1 MWLTRNEDKPDPC
14 EVKLNEGRRINTM
27 NKKCASTIFK
37 SVIALAVFASCAYE
51 SAQGAPKQSRLT
63 AFCGFK
69 AGENQAKIK
78 AAKGE
83 KDYNDA
89 VRVRTPFRKFK
100 NARLR
105 FSSTGEL
112 VEVDAVLYIDKMKP
126 AAAKKELDD
135 CCKELAKYDGLDG
148 LVSAS
153 WVSDGSGL
161 KKELSDGNSAYVQI
175 QGDTDFDR
183 CLPSGK
189 ATKGAFFSI
198 AVSWDLDALNRKP
211 FAVTKGDYVPG
222 KGVSRREFIEKAFGV
237 KFGEDIF
244 KYITKE
250 KDDSQAME
258 LSRCVIRKLSSPICG
273 FATVRFDLTSAGRLC
288 GIDFLPH
295 GKANGGNL
303 SEEKA
308 RLSAEASLDKVRSAT
323 GKWLGIEPFE
333 AKDTVDDS
341 AETKVVGKRA
351 TFEEDDITVTACT
364 SYYMSKK
371 TGAGFVEPCELN
383 IGFEDRIVKKIKGI
397 IVPSIDFSVKGRD
410 TLRDAIDFLA
420 KASKGSDGSE
430 SQEGTGIEIVLSDN
444 SLGTKQIPRISAK
457 KICLHDALKLVCD
470 SVGLG
475 FEVYNGRVNIAAK
488 KAR

>member
-1 MWLTRNEDKPDPC
+1 
-14 EVKLNEGRRINTM
+14 M

-63 AFCGFK
+63 SFCGFK

-78 AAKGE
+78 VAKGE

-135 CCKELAKYDGLDG
+135 CCKKLAKYDGLDG

-175 QGDTDFDR
+175 QGDTDFDW

-198 AVSWDLDALNRKP
+198 TVSWDLDALNRKP
-211 FAVTKGDYVPG
+211 FAVTRGDYVPG
-222 KGVSRREFIEKAFGV
+222 KGMSRREFIEKVFGV
-237 KFGEDIF
+237 KFGEDLF
-244 KYITKE
+244 KHITKG
-250 KDDSQAME
+250 KDDDEYLKMGAG
-258 LSRCVIRKLSSPICG
+258 CVIRKTSSPVCG
-273 FATVRFDLTSAGRLC
+273 FVTVRFDLTSDGRLC
-288 GIDFLPH
+288 GIDLLPDM
-295 GKANGGNL
+295 KANGRNL

-308 RLSAEASLDKVRSAT
+308 KLSAEASLDKVRSAT

-364 SYYMSKK
+364 SYCMSKK
-371 TGAGFVEPCELN
+371 TGAGFVEPCELH
-383 IGFEDRIVKKIKGI
+383 IVFEDRIVKKMKGTI
-397 IVPSIDFSVKGRD
+397 LPSINFSVNGRD
-410 TLRDAIDFLA
+410 TLRDAIDFFT
-420 KASKGSDGSE
+420 KASKDIDGSG
-430 SQEGTGIEIVLSDN
+430 SPDGAGMEIVLSDN
-444 SLGTKQIPRISAK
+444 SLGDRQIPRISVN
-457 KICLHDALKLVCD
+457 KINLYTALQIVCNSAGLV
-470 SVGLG
+470 
-475 FEVYNGRVNIAAK
+475 FEVHDGRVVIAAK